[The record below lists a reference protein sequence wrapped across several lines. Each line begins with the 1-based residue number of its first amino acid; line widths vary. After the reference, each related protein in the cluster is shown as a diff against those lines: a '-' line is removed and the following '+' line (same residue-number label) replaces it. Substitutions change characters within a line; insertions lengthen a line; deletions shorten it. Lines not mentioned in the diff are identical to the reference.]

1 MRKQSILLVF
11 ILIFTLSVSAD
22 EAVVESS
29 DLNLGS
35 VKFPRSF
42 IHDGKDYNKGIYKI
56 TVKEKEG
63 EFLFN
68 VFNPTDELLFEEV
81 AIVKARKSRIGK
93 RKFLLRN
100 TFMKD
105 YEFFRIK
112 VTQPDKILMGYFL
125 VAKNSPPKTN

>member
-1 MRKQSILLVF
+1 MRKPLIILMFILVF
-11 ILIFTLSVSAD
+11 TISVSAD
-22 EAVVESS
+22 EAVVVPD

-35 VKFPRSF
+35 IKFPRSF
-42 IHDGKDYNKGIYKI
+42 IHDGKDYNKGIYKV
-56 TVKEKEG
+56 TLKEKDG

-68 VFNPTDELLFEEV
+68 IFNPTDELLFEEV

-100 TFMKD
+100 SFMRG

-112 VTQPDKILMGYFL
+112 VTKPDKVLMGYFL
-125 VAKNSPPKTN
+125 IAKNKPATK

>member
-1 MRKQSILLVF
+1 MIKKIILFVF
-11 ILIFTLSVSAD
+11 ILFFTLSVSAD

-29 DLNLGS
+29 DMNLGS

-42 IHDGKDYNKGIYKI
+42 IHDGKNYNKGIYKVI
-56 TVKEKEG
+56 VKEKEG

-81 AIVKARKSRIGK
+81 AIVKVRKSRIGN
-93 RKFLLRN
+93 RKFLLRKS
-100 TFMKD
+100 FMKG

-112 VTQPDKILMGYFL
+112 VTRPDKVLMGYFL
-125 VAKNSPPKTN
+125 TAKNNPPRTN